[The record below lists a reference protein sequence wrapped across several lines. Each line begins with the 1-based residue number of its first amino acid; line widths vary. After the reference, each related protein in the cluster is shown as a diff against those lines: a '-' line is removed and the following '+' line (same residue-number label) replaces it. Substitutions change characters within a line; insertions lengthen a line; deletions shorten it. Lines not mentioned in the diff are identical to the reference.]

1 VRPPCLWQG
10 IQTKKYKAGAGGGLM
25 SLSPIFGFLIP
36 LFKFHQIF
44 QETLRFGFWI
54 LQSLNEHGYTQGLG
68 IDLVAQI

>member
-10 IQTKKYKAGAGGGLM
+10 IQTKKYKAGAGGGLL

-36 LFKFHQIF
+36 LFKF
-44 QETLRFGFWI
+44 QEILRFGFWG
-54 LQSLNEHGYTQGLG
+54 LQSLNEHGFTQGLG